1 MDSNR
6 PSQDQHIWNAL
17 IFILFP
23 VLVVVTYRF
32 LENWGVLQ
40 TFFSLTVFDLILI
53 SLATFRLI
61 RLVCFDK
68 IFSFARVL
76 FYDTLPDGTMIKP
89 PHGFRR
95 AVAELMECPWCVG
108 IWASFVITVFYVVS
122 PLGRLF
128 AILLMTAALGTF
140 FQVVS
145 RRVGGGTSYH
155 SDSSHTCS

>member
-1 MDSNR
+1 MDNKL
-6 PSQDQHIWNAL
+6 PKDQHAWNAL

-23 VLVVVTYRF
+23 VLVVVTYRLF
-32 LENWGVLQ
+32 ESQGYLQ
-40 TFFSLTVFDLILI
+40 TLFSLSVFDLLLI

-68 IFSFARVL
+68 IFSFARVV

-89 PHGFRR
+89 PKGFRR

-108 IWASFVITVFYVVS
+108 IWASCVITVFYVVT
-122 PLGRLF
+122 PLGRFF

-140 FQVVS
+140 FQVIS
-145 RRVGGGTSYH
+145 RRVGAGTSYH
-155 SDSSHTCS
+155 SDSPHTCS